1 MKVRL
6 LFAFVLAALSSGA
19 WAQEQAFTN
28 RSTELKDRGASDA
41 KTVATLAEKTSVKVL
56 ERGGG
61 GWTRVEAGGQ
71 SGWVRVFHLRF
82 PATVETSSSGGGFL
96 SGIAGLGGGRTAQ
109 PTTIATTGIR
119 GLSPEDLKNA
129 SPDLEALAKMQSYR
143 SDKATAERF
152 AREGKLATVSIDN
165 PGGRR

>member
-1 MKVRL
+1 MKVRSL
-6 LFAFVLAALSSGA
+6 LAGILAALSCAA

-28 RSTELKDRGASDA
+28 RSTELKDRASADA
-41 KTVATLAEKTSVKVL
+41 KTVATLAEKTPVKVL

-61 GWTRVEAGGQ
+61 GWTRIDAGGQ
-71 SGWVRVFHLRF
+71 TGWIRVFHLRF

-96 SGIAGLGGGRTAQ
+96 SGITGLGGGRTAQ

-129 SPDLEALAKMQSYR
+129 SPDLQALAKMQSYR
-143 SDKATAERF
+143 SDKAAAERF
-152 AREGKLATVSIDN
+152 AHDGKLATVSIDN